1 MGACC
6 GGRPVDEEINNAK
19 DINEI
24 IQIFEGRINKLPEER
39 KELKEY
45 LDDPTK
51 QVGNLNLNDVDPEWI
66 KKRIPHL
73 ENLEDAFGKV
83 VDILKSNPEL
93 PLKDVKS
100 YSSNVAQHYL
110 KFYDVNDALKTD
122 LDNMESFVNKWKSD
136 NAH

>member
-51 QVGNLNLNDVDPEWI
+51 QVGNLNLNDVDPEWV

-100 YSSNVAQHYL
+100 YSSNVAHHYL